1 MATPQPGILAPVPPA
16 ARYLTFRLR
25 PEAKPQAALARLA
38 ALADGEHT
46 VVGIGPVT
54 VAALGRELPGLH
66 EASAIIGLGVAFPST
81 PCALWLWLRGEDR
94 GELLMRGRRLAL
106 AISDAFALEAVTDA
120 FFHDTGRDLTGYE
133 DGTENP
139 KEEKAVTAAIVS
151 GRGPGFDGG
160 SFVAVQLW
168 RHDLAHFDTLS
179 REERDHAV
187 GRRQEDN
194 EEIADAP
201 ASAHVKRTAQ
211 ESFDPTAFVVRR
223 SMPWT
228 NAIDEGLVFVA
239 FGHSF
244 AAFEALSRRMLGL
257 EDGIVDALFRFTRPL
272 TSSHFWCPPIKGAHL
287 DLSALG
293 L

>member
-1 MATPQPGILAPVPPA
+1 MASPQSGILAPVPPA

-25 PEAKPQAALARLA
+25 PEAQPKAALARLA
-38 ALADGEHT
+38 ALADGERT

-54 VAALGRELPGLH
+54 VAALEREIPGLR
-66 EASAIIGLGVAFPST
+66 EATATIGRGVAFPST
-81 PCALWLWLRGEDR
+81 PYALWIWLRGEDR

-106 AISDAFALEAVTDA
+106 AISDAFALEVVTDA

-139 KEEKAVTAAIVS
+139 KEEKANAAAVVS
-151 GRGPGFDGG
+151 GCGAGLDGS

-179 REERDHAV
+179 QEQRDHAV

-194 EEIADAP
+194 QEIEDAP

-211 ESFDPTAFVVRR
+211 ESFEPTAFVVRR

-244 AAFEALSRRMLGL
+244 SAFEALAKRMLGL

-272 TSSHFWCPPIKGAHL
+272 TSSYFWCPPIKDAHL
-287 DLSALG
+287 DLGALG

>member
-1 MATPQPGILAPVPPA
+1 MAPSQPGILAAVPPA

-25 PEAKPQAALARLA
+25 PEAKPADALKRLA
-38 ALADGEHT
+38 ALADGEQT
-46 VVGIGPVT
+46 VVGIGSVT
-54 VAALGRELPGLH
+54 VTALGKAIPGLH
-66 EASAIIGLGVAFPST
+66 EASSLIGRGVAFPST
-81 PCALWLWLRGEDR
+81 PLALWLWLRGSDR
-94 GELLMRGRRLAL
+94 GELLMRGRRLSL
-106 AISDAFALEAVTDA
+106 AIADAFALDSITDA

-139 KEEKAVTAAIVS
+139 KDEKAIAAAIVS
-151 GRGPGFDGG
+151 DQGPGLDGG
-160 SFVAVQLW
+160 SFAAVQLW
-168 RHDLAHFDTLS
+168 RHDLAHFETLS
-179 REERDHAV
+179 QAERDHTF
-187 GRRQEDN
+187 GRRHEDN

-211 ESFDPTAFVVRR
+211 ESFEPTAFVVRR

-228 NAIDEGLVFVA
+228 NAVDEGLVFVA

-272 TSSHFWCPPIKGAHL
+272 TGSHFWCPPLKDVKL

-293 L
+293 I